1 MSRRAVAGLVVVAG
15 LAGAAIGALTI
26 TGFRNDSP
34 APPPRRAASIRIP
47 ADMDLLDIAVSPAA
61 TRIAYTAVRDGR
73 SRLYIRPLD
82 RFETTSVP
90 GSEGATQPFF
100 SPDGAAVGFFADRFL
115 KTVPVDA
122 DGAEP
127 AVVCR
132 VTGEP
137 AGATWGF
144 GGTIVFGGP
153 GRSGLLEVPAGG
165 GEPAALT
172 TINEEEGE
180 TAHGWPHVIDDR
192 RILYTVGAAGR
203 DPRLAVFDRETN
215 DTRPLL
221 LADGGGFVVGPST
234 VAFARRGEIFA
245 AAVDFTEDDS
255 RHAPS
260 QRPVLQGVA
269 TSAGGYRRLGRSRF
283 AAARDGTLVFVP
295 PRATGG
301 DSRLVRVD
309 RGGRSEPLDDVPG
322 QHHTPRLS
330 PDGRR
335 VAFAATTAIL
345 RRDIWLLDLASGV
358 RRQLTAEA
366 GDNHSPLWSRDG
378 ATLAFAS
385 SRAGLQQIFRLRLR
399 DPDAAGLLVGGDLRT
414 PGSWSADGG
423 RLAFHEVRPDRNRDI
438 WMWREEDVDRRGT
451 PGDGGDPTAV
461 VGAAPWLATAAN
473 ERAPAFSPDG
483 RWIAYVSD
491 GEGNGDQVYVRA
503 AGNDTAA
510 GSDDAGAPLRVT
522 HAGGTEPVWAKSGAT
537 LFHRRGRGLY
547 RVDISA
553 DDRGQPAAGAAE
565 HLFDGEFL
573 ADPLGNLPAYDVAN
587 GEDGFLMLELASR
600 PGIVHLLTGW
610 RSQVFPPEPE

>member
-1 MSRRAVAGLVVVAG
+1 MSRRAVLALVA
-15 LAGAAIGALTI
+15 LASVTGAVIGALAI
-26 TGFRNDSP
+26 PDFQDD
-34 APPPRRAASIRIP
+34 PPPQPTRRAVSIRIP
-47 ADMDLLDIAVSPAA
+47 ADVALLDIAVSPDA

-90 GSEGATQPFF
+90 GSEEATQPFF
-100 SPDGAAVGFFADRFL
+100 SPDGAAVGFFADGFL

-127 AVVCR
+127 AVVYR

-137 AGATWGF
+137 AGATWGS

-192 RILYTVGAAGR
+192 RILYTVGGTGR
-203 DPRLAVFDRETN
+203 DPRLAIFDRETS

-245 AAVDFTEDDS
+245 AAVDFTEDDP

-260 QRPVLQGVA
+260 RRPVLQGVA

-322 QHHTPRLS
+322 QHQTPRLS

-385 SRAGLQQIFRLRLR
+385 SRAGLQQIFQLRLR
-399 DPDAAGLLVGGDLRT
+399 DPDTAVPLVGGDLRT

-423 RLAFHEVRPDRNRDI
+423 RLAFHEVHPDRNRDI
-438 WMWREEDVDRRGT
+438 WMWRADDDDRRDT
-451 PGDGGDPTAV
+451 QGDGGDSTAGR
-461 VGAAPWLATAAN
+461 GAAPWLATAAN

-491 GEGNGDQVYVRA
+491 GEGDGDQVYVRA
-503 AGNDTAA
+503 ARNDAAA
-510 GSDDAGAPLRVT
+510 GSDATGPALRVT
-522 HAGGTEPVWAKSGAT
+522 PAGGTEPVWAQSGAT

-547 RVDISA
+547 RVAITA

-565 HLFDGEFL
+565 HLFDGAFL
-573 ADPLGNLPAYDVAN
+573 ADPLGNLPAYDVAR

-600 PGIVHLLTGW
+600 AGIVHLMTGW
-610 RSQVFPPEPE
+610 RSQVFPPDPK